1 MLDILKNHNNSNG
14 RDLKKIK
21 IRARINSV
29 LDRHAVDVAEK
40 HFLDSQRAA

>member
-29 LDRHAVDVAEK
+29 LDRHAMEAPEK
-40 HFLDSQRAA
+40 YFEDPQ